1 MAIRKV
7 INKLTHTTAI
17 AKVVNDLDASGTVT
31 IGLQTDLL
39 KSNESIIGGVTP
51 RVSIK
56 RIEWTVADQT
66 GSILIKRNGVVT
78 HRLHSSTAL
87 DLGYGLDSEGNQY
100 DIEVTM
106 TGGTLILVVDK
117 VEGYLPNFQPELHGG
132 E

>member
-17 AKVVNDLDASGTVT
+17 ARIVNDLDASGTIT
-31 IGLQTDLL
+31 LGLQTDLL
-39 KSNESIIGGVTP
+39 KSNESIMAGITP
-51 RVSIK
+51 RVSLK

-78 HRLHSSTAL
+78 HRLHSSTVL
-87 DLGYGLDSEGNQY
+87 DLGFCLDKEGNQY

-106 TGGTLILVVDK
+106 TGGTLILSMDK
-117 VEGYLPNFQPELHGG
+117 VEGYQPNFQPELHGG